1 MKNIKNIFIRKTL
14 NNPILLLI
22 ITAFLGTIYLT
33 LVWKTR
39 SNLVMSG
46 LFVFVVS
53 FMVWEKRRDLNL
65 ESSLIAKLVG
75 ALLIILMLLKLSPPL
90 FRGSPLLFSLVQR
103 SPIASVQVS
112 FFIFAISLAII
123 ASGFQGLKQY
133 WKELIIIFL
142 FSISSVV
149 LFFLLDIS
157 LITAKFSALLLWY
170 LGFQVYLEDVSI
182 YLPTGSVIVNKGCAG
197 LYTINYLLAISA
209 VLIFMF
215 PLRRIYTII
224 VPILA
229 IIIGFVVNGFRVAL
243 MAILV
248 ANNEIPAF
256 NYWHTGDGSLIF
268 SMIAS
273 LILVIFYFF
282 LIP

>member
-1 MKNIKNIFIRKTL
+1 MC
-14 NNPILLLI
+14 
-22 ITAFLGTIYLT
+22 
-33 LVWKTR
+33 
-39 SNLVMSG
+39 
-46 LFVFVVS
+46 
-53 FMVWEKRRDLNL
+53 
-65 ESSLIAKLVG
+65 SSD
-75 ALLIILMLLKLSPPL
+75 
-90 FRGSPLLFSLVQR
+90 LLFSLVQR

-248 ANNEIPAF
+248 ANNEIGRA
-256 NYWHTGDGSLIF
+256 H
-268 SMIAS
+268 
-273 LILVIFYFF
+273 V
-282 LIP
+282 